1 MKLPLFVSSFPL
13 PSDSAL
19 VMLAAGEWTVRTDR
33 QDAILNLSIGDTL
46 YTDIKNEQIIS
57 VPSRLPARA
66 SIVQKGTEKFLSL
79 YLDDSQPD

>member
-1 MKLPLFVSSFPL
+1 MQLPLFLSTFPL

-33 QDAILNLSIGDTL
+33 QDAILNLSVDGTV
-46 YTDIKNEQIIS
+46 YHDIQNEQIIS
-57 VPSRLPARA
+57 VPSRSPVRA

-79 YLDDSQPD
+79 YLDDSKPD